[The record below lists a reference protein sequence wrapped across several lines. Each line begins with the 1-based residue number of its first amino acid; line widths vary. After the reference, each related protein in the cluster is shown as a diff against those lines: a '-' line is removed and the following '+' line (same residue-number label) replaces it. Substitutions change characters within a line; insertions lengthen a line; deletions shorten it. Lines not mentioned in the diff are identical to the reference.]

1 MTLALHTG
9 DHNGA
14 TGREVDVVRPDRA
27 VAEQANTVAKLAEWA
42 QGAHAAHSIAV
53 NLVETSFVPQQF
65 RGKPHEATA
74 AILSGAEMGMSP
86 MASLRSFDVIQGT
99 AAARA
104 ITLRAVVQS
113 KGHEMWEEEATE
125 TRAIV
130 CGHRRGSSKVRRSVW
145 TLDRARGL
153 GLLGKDNWKKQPGAM
168 LLARATAECA
178 RLVAADAILG
188 IPYSSEEIAD
198 GVDVESPALTDS
210 DGGGEAAAPKRRT
223 AKRKPLERMESAEP
237 TLPGAGEPAVPLD
250 DSVAA
255 AMVTKEQRD
264 RMFGLWKDLG
274 FGEDE
279 QRAVRL
285 EIAAKILGLDVPLES
300 SNDLTSDEAER
311 LIAALEA
318 RKAAQGGGQ

>member
-1 MTLALHTG
+1 MTLALHNP
-9 DHNGA
+9 DHQPN
-14 TGREVDVVRPDRA
+14 GREVDVVRPDRA

-113 KGHEMWEEEATE
+113 KGHAMWEEESTE

-130 CGHRRGSSKVRRSVW
+130 CGHRKGESKVRRSVW

-188 IPYSSEEIAD
+188 IPYSAEEIAD
-198 GVDVESPALTDS
+198 GIDAEAPVLTDTPA
-210 DGGGEAAAPKRRT
+210 EEAPKRRT
-223 AKRKPLERMESAEP
+223 AKRKPLERMASAEP
-237 TLPGAGEPAVPLD
+237 ALPGADVESQPTPLD
-250 DSVAA
+250 DSTAA
-255 AMVTKEQRD
+255 AMVTKPQQA
-264 RMFGLWKDLG
+264 RMFALWNDLG
-274 FGEDE
+274 YAGDDNRE
-279 QRAVRL
+279 VRL
-285 EIAAKILGLDVPLES
+285 DVTARILGLSEPLES
-300 SNDLTSDEAER
+300 SNNLTADEADRVIE
-311 LIAALEA
+311 ALEA
-318 RKAAQGGGQ
+318 KKAERDGGGS